1 MAQFFAYKNANPI
14 TQNQY
19 PFLLDIQS
27 DLLSDLKTTLVIPL
41 SPAKIAAPMSLS
53 RLNPSFALD
62 GDTFF
67 AITQDIAGIDRSHLG
82 AQAHDL
88 SALRS
93 EIIAAVDFVL
103 SGI

>member
-1 MAQFFAYKNANPI
+1 
-14 TQNQY
+14 
-19 PFLLDIQS
+19 

-62 GDTFF
+62 GETFF
-67 AITQDIAGIDRSHLG
+67 AITQDIAGIDRSQLG
-82 AQAHDL
+82 AQSYDL

-93 EIIAAVDFVL
+93 EIVAAVDFVL